1 MWRVL
6 TDYDKLADFVPN
18 LLACE
23 RTPCPNPGRIRLR
36 QRGCSQSV
44 FLRLEAQAV
53 LELQEVHK
61 PMNRRELHFV
71 AVEGDFEVRY
81 SARAHGSVR
90 MAAASLTTRSSSCIW
105 WCTCLEPVQIRHTQP
120 ASLEPDKLAS
130 LTSAAQVDKLSTA
143 LRCLVPWLCARPCR
157 TVQSTGTI

>member
-23 RTPCPNPGRIRLR
+23 RMPCPNPRRIRLR

-71 AVEGDFEVRY
+71 AVEGDFEVCDL
-81 SARAHGSVR
+81 ACAPGSMS
-90 MAAASLTTRSSSCIW
+90 MAACLQQSCLPAASKSAPAWSQFRLIN
-105 WCTCLEPVQIRHTQP
+105 P
-120 ASLEPDKLAS
+120 ASEPRA
-130 LTSAAQVDKLSTA
+130 
-143 LRCLVPWLCARPCR
+143 
-157 TVQSTGTI
+157 

>member
-23 RTPCPNPGRIRLR
+23 RTPCPNPRRIRLR

-71 AVEGDFEVRY
+71 AVEGDFEVCD
-81 SARAHGSVR
+81 AACAHGSVS
-90 MAAASLTTRSSSCIW
+90 MAA
-105 WCTCLEPVQIRHTQP
+105 CL
-120 ASLEPDKLAS
+120 
-130 LTSAAQVDKLSTA
+130 
-143 LRCLVPWLCARPCR
+143 
-157 TVQSTGTI
+157 

>member
-23 RTPCPNPGRIRLR
+23 RTPCPNPRRIRLR

-61 PMNRRELHFV
+61 PMNRRELRFV
-71 AVEGDFEVRY
+71 AVEGDFEVRDP
-81 SARAHGSVR
+81 ACAHEFVPV
-90 MAAASLTTRSSSCIW
+90 AEASLIIKPSRCIRRR
-105 WCTCLEPVQIRHTQP
+105 TCLVPIQTNATQP
-120 ASLEPDKLAS
+120 ASLEAHKLAS
-130 LTSAAQVDKLSTA
+130 LTSAAHLVKSNIAVRYQVCDCVS
-143 LRCLVPWLCARPCR
+143 RARR
-157 TVQSTGTI
+157 IAQSTGTS

>member
-23 RTPCPNPGRIRLR
+23 RMSCPNSGRIRLR

-61 PMNRRELHFV
+61 PMNRRELRFV
-71 AVEGDFEVRY
+71 AVEGDFEVWGP
-81 SARAHGSVR
+81 ACCPWKHTHGCSFSDIMLCSCVQR
-90 MAAASLTTRSSSCIW
+90 CTSLVPIYNNGAPVLHLHPSGYVASLN
-105 WCTCLEPVQIRHTQP
+105 PQP
-120 ASLEPDKLAS
+120 ASFEPDKLAS
-130 LTSAAQVDKLSTA
+130 FACAAQVHMISTV
-143 LRCLVPWLCARPCR
+143 LRCEVL
-157 TVQSTGTI
+157 